1 MIASL
6 TPARAAKCLT
16 LLKEHVEEMSPAL
29 SETFLDLGGVKKV
42 RVEGYH
48 PAAGK
53 ASLRQLGFC
62 ATGPSVACDA
72 TIRFWM
78 VEHIKNFHKSV
89 LGLDFDLEEGDN
101 YLLLARRNEEGKL
114 EIFAE
119 IEYLGGAIKVWDGD
133 EYYFGA
139 ERMDQESL
147 LRSGHLFVKCL
158 YRILET
164 PSTAMAHSAC
174 IGLDGTGVL
183 ICARGGKG
191 KSTLAVSSMLRGFEY
206 VSDDYTML
214 EKDGDNLLASPIY
227 SIITL
232 SPTIYNLLYDE
243 LTPAR
248 FVADNA
254 KKDKYVF
261 DISAW
266 KDSVRTRYPVKA
278 CLFPEIRPDLDP
290 GVFPCSLIEK
300 GRAITNLVHSTQMQ
314 MIDQGNSLNSKK
326 MIGMLQGLD
335 FYRIQLCPDIFKNV
349 ETLRDFI
356 KKLNTN

>member
-6 TPARAAKCLT
+6 TPARAAQCLKS
-16 LLKEHVEEMSPAL
+16 LKEHVRAMAPAL
-29 SETFLDLGGVKKV
+29 SETFLDLGGLKKV
-42 RVEGYH
+42 LVKGYH

-53 ASLRQLGFC
+53 ATLAQLGFC
-62 ATGPSVACDA
+62 LTEPFETPDA
-72 TIRFWM
+72 TIHFWK
-78 VEHIKNFHKSV
+78 EEDFKNFHRTV

-101 YLLLARRNEEGKL
+101 YLLLARKNEAGKL

-119 IEYLGGAIKVWDGD
+119 IEYVGGAIKVWDGD
-133 EYYFGA
+133 EFFFGA
-139 ERMDQESL
+139 ERMDHESL

-174 IGLDGTGVL
+174 LGFDGVGVL

-191 KSTLAVSSMLRGFEY
+191 KSTLAVSSMLRGFEF

-214 EKDGDNLLASPIY
+214 EKNGSDLLASPIY

-232 SPTIYNLLYDE
+232 SPMIYNLLYDD
-243 LTPAR
+243 LAPAR
-248 FVADNA
+248 FVAENA

-266 KDSVRTRYPVKA
+266 KGSVRTRYPVKA
-278 CLFPEIRPDLDP
+278 CLFPEINSEAEP
-290 GVFPCSLIEK
+290 GVFPCSPIEK

-314 MIDQGNSLNSKK
+314 MIDQGNSLNSRK

-356 KKLNTN
+356 KKLNNN